1 MLCCVPQVIAHGA
14 SARAIFVAGCTWES
28 VNLSAPLLSHAAI
41 VGGGTLECWMSEDAS
56 HAAWVDP
63 EAIF

>member
-1 MLCCVPQVIAHGA
+1 METLGQ
-14 SARAIFVAGCTWES
+14 

-41 VGGGTLECWMSEDAS
+41 VRGGTLECWMSEDAS